1 MTPEGRRPLPPEFA
15 LPLAPCNSAV
25 SRCSVSREAATQRI
39 LIMRLG
45 AYGDILMGTPL
56 LAALRRAYPHAHLT
70 WLVERNAREAIDAS
84 PHIDE
89 LILWKSNYWRKAL
102 RKGSRLLSPVWA
114 WRARGFRQQLA
125 QKPFDVFISFQPE
138 EWPLLTPDIGAAQS
152 IGVFDTFRQ
161 FYGHTQTSL
170 HTRLYDTAY
179 AFPHLPAHRTDQYLL
194 PLGALGLPPTGD
206 KQMRMGFTADDRDFA
221 ALFLARHGVSPAE
234 RLVVVAPFT
243 TWAARCWPAARFA
256 ALGDTL
262 ARQECRIVL
271 IGSAKER
278 PAVEAL
284 AAQMTHAPIV
294 AAGSLGFRALAA
306 LISQAALVVSGD
318 TGPMH
323 VAAAVGTPFVALFG
337 PTPTPELAPLAGGGT
352 LLRHDVPC
360 GPCSQKVCPNTGE
373 DHMRC
378 MKLITVDEA
387 LRAARQTLAAA

>member
-1 MTPEGRRPLPPEFA
+1 MRPEGRRPLPPEFVP
-15 LPLAPCNSAV
+15 PLVPCNLAIN
-25 SRCSVSREAATQRI
+25 RCSVPREAATQRI

-45 AYGDILMGTPL
+45 AFGDILMGTPL
-56 LAALRRAYPHAHLT
+56 LAALRRAYPDAHLT
-70 WLVERNAREAIDAS
+70 WLVERNAREAIDAN
-84 PHIDE
+84 PHVDE

-114 WRARGFRQQLA
+114 WRARGFRRQLA

-138 EWPLLTPDIGAAQS
+138 EWPLLVQDIGAAQS

-161 FYGHTQTSL
+161 FYGHTRTSP

-194 PLGALGLPPTGD
+194 PLDALGLPPAAD
-206 KQMRMGFTADDRDFA
+206 KQMRMGFTQSDVDLA
-221 ALFLARHGVSPAE
+221 ASFLAQHGVSASE
-234 RLVVVAPFT
+234 RLVVAAPFT
-243 TWAARCWPAARFA
+243 TWPSRCWPAARFVA
-256 ALGDTL
+256 VGDAL
-262 ARQECRIVL
+262 ARQGCRIVL

-278 PAVEAL
+278 PVVEAL
-284 AAQMTHAPIV
+284 AAQMACAPLV

-337 PTPTPELAPLAGGGT
+337 PTPTTELAPLAGGGM
-352 LLRHDVPC
+352 LLRHHVPC
-360 GPCSQKVCPNTGE
+360 GPCSQKVCPNTG
-373 DHMRC
+373 DDFMRC
-378 MKLITVDEA
+378 MKLISVDEA
-387 LRAARQTLAAA
+387 LHAARQTLAAA